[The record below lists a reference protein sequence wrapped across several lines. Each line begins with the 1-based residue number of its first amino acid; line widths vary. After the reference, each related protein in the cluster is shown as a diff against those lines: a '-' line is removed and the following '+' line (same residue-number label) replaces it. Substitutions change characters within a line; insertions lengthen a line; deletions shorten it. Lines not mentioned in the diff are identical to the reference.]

1 MHAFVQVMLA
11 GPGKRIR
18 IGIQPDEKLSAL
30 AWTVS
35 LGKGSV
41 LGVTGGFSQPALL
54 MLTTLNPTLLQN
66 NQRPRL

>member
-1 MHAFVQVMLA
+1 MCVSLCCSIAIQDCSPMHAFIQVMLA

-41 LGVTGGFSQPALL
+41 LGVIGEFC
-54 MLTTLNPTLLQN
+54 
-66 NQRPRL
+66 QRKSFTS